1 MPITRSVLQPLI
13 RSAVQRVDGVI
24 ESTGTIMNDAFALY
38 GLYDWLGTGNNIV
51 RFYNPNSSPQERDFT
66 AAELTDGTYAS
77 WYVSGITDI
86 YKFYDQKGVSDHDM
100 VSGGNSINNAAH
112 YSSATN
118 EAIFTTVG
126 YFQYSYYNT
135 ASSSAITSAFQDQ
148 QVSSANT
155 MVMSM
160 RRATNAIQ
168 DLPISGRG
176 LIGMRDNVTP
186 YSITGA
192 DHRILKI
199 KPQQYSSAIQLSYK
213 ATNGTTQLSTNT
225 ASLGTTLNTFT
236 GGINEGGPGANDNFD
251 IFVDG
256 SHTVDEDYDISA
268 FTRIAKF
275 QLGDNKFNTQGAV
288 FFNKELTQDE
298 HDEVHTIM
306 SANY

>member
-1 MPITRSVLQPLI
+1 MSLIQSVVQPIV

-24 ESTGTIMNDAFALY
+24 ASAATIMDDAFALY

-51 RFYNPNSSPQERDFT
+51 RFYNSNSSPQERDFT

-77 WYVSGITDI
+77 WYVSGTTDI

-100 VSGGNSINNAAH
+100 VSGANSITNAAH
-112 YSSATN
+112 YSSVTN
-118 EAIFTTVG
+118 EAMFRAVG
-126 YFQYSYYNT
+126 FMQYAVYQT

-148 QVSSANT
+148 QVSSDNT

-160 RRATNAIQ
+160 RRATGNLY
-168 DLPISGRG
+168 DLPISGRS
-176 LIGMRDNVTP
+176 LIGMRDGVTP
-186 YSITGA
+186 YGITGA
-192 DHRILKI
+192 DHRILKV
-199 KPQQYSSAIQLSYK
+199 KPQQYSTAIQLSYK

-236 GGINEGGPGANDNFD
+236 GGINVVQGANDNFD
-251 IFVDG
+251 IFKDG
-256 SHTVDEDYDISA
+256 SHTVDEDYNISA
-268 FTRIAKF
+268 FTRMAKF
-275 QLGDNKFNTQGAV
+275 QLGDNLFNTQGAA

>member
-1 MPITRSVLQPLI
+1 
-13 RSAVQRVDGVI
+13 
-24 ESTGTIMNDAFALY
+24 MNDAFALY
-38 GLYDWLGTGNNIV
+38 GLYDWLGTGNNVV
-51 RFYNPNSSPQERDFT
+51 RFYNLNSSPQERDFT
-66 AAELTDGTYAS
+66 ADELTDGTYAS
-77 WYVSGITDI
+77 WYVSGNTDI

-100 VSGGNSINNAAH
+100 VSAGNSITNAAH

-118 EAIFTTVG
+118 EAIFTSVG
-126 YFQYSYYNT
+126 YFQYTYYQT
-135 ASSSAITSAFQDQ
+135 TSSSAITSAFQDQ
-148 QVSSANT
+148 QVPSANT

-160 RRATNAIQ
+160 RRATGAIQ
-168 DLPISGRG
+168 DLPISGRA

-192 DHRILKI
+192 DHRILKV
-199 KPQQYSSAIQLSYK
+199 KPQQYSSAIQLSYR
-213 ATNGTTQLSTNT
+213 ATNGTSQLSTNT
-225 ASLGTTLNTFT
+225 ASLGTTLNTFA
-236 GGINEGGPGANDNFD
+236 GGINVTGDPNPNDNFD